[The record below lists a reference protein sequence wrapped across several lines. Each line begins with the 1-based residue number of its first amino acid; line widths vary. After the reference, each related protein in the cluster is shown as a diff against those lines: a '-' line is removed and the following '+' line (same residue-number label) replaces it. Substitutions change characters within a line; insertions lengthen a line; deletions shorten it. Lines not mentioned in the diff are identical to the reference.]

1 MNLIFVVILH
11 YMIIFLMSTWYRPDN
26 TIKSE
31 VLMLMN
37 TDIQFL
43 AFFFSIFNIVF
54 FVLLLQVM
62 VSSKLDDLQ
71 DQDHLSLFA
80 KISQHVALAKSHMRS
95 ISHPTPKTDEVS
107 SSIYEVT

>member
-1 MNLIFVVILH
+1 
-11 YMIIFLMSTWYRPDN
+11 
-26 TIKSE
+26 
-31 VLMLMN
+31 MLMN

-43 AFFFSIFNIVF
+43 AICSIFNVVL
-54 FVLLLQVM
+54 VLLLQVM

-80 KISQHVALAKSHMRS
+80 KISQHVALAKSHMLS
-95 ISHPTPKTDEVS
+95 ISHPTAKTDEVS